1 MLSKFPPHH
10 SRRSRLLRLLKWIPV
25 PTKYDLEGSQEMNEW
40 LGIKEIASVKLIRKL
55 CRILWSH
62 TIFWLILYSFMI
74 TTYLVRTV
82 MLENSAVCLILLSKF
97 ESLISHNYDKSY
109 HKSKRYG
116 ALSSS
121 LPAEQDRPKKYSNML
136 PKKKSNFSKNC
147 APTAKRSSASGRQ
160 SSFGW

>member
-10 SRRSRLLRLLKWIPV
+10 SRRSRLLRLLRWIPV

-97 ESLISHNYDKSY
+97 ESLISHNSDKSY
-109 HKSKRYG
+109 QAQKVFKYITTEKVDFFKKN
-116 ALSSS
+116 A
-121 LPAEQDRPKKYSNML
+121 RPVHN
-136 PKKKSNFSKNC
+136 
-147 APTAKRSSASGRQ
+147 AQRSSASGRN
-160 SSFGW
+160 FFLAENM